1 MVELEL
7 CRALRAF
14 IENAVKDLVLPV
26 KGSEEGRTPTVF
38 NGYLPAK
45 KPGERG
51 EDEKKYFPFIVVR
64 PDEGES
70 DQETS
75 SVKISIIFGAYSSDD
90 CGHEQCFNMM
100 TRVRNALM
108 SMPFLTLDGRYQLRD
123 EISWRN
129 YPDQPWPYWQLDMTT
144 NWIFNSP
151 QPVSGV
157 EDL

>member
-14 IENAVKDLVLPV
+14 IEDAVKDLVLPV
-26 KGSEEGRTPTVF
+26 KDEEEGRTPTVF

-45 KPGERG
+45 KPGDRG
-51 EDEKKYFPFIVVR
+51 EVEKKYFPFIVVR

-70 DQETS
+70 DRDSTR
-75 SVKISIIFGAYSSDD
+75 VTVSIIFGAYSKEDD
-90 CGHEQCFNMM
+90 GYEHCLNMM
-100 TRVRNALM
+100 TRVRDALM
-108 SMPFLTLDGRYQLRD
+108 AMPFETLAGRYQLRD
-123 EISWRN
+123 SITWAN
-129 YPDQPWPYWQLDMTT
+129 FPDQPWPYWQVDMKTQ
-144 NWIFNSP
+144 WLINSP